1 MIALNLTT
9 PPPIL
14 FTNNTSN
21 SSIVSRYTDKQIW
34 DIARFSITVTMAA
47 VILLANMIVTCGYVS
62 MKTNDR
68 NKISNYCLFH
78 QSIVDIVV
86 GVTFIVYELFV
97 SNVLTPP
104 DVLMSSLPITVEQF
118 EVVMWTKFVFKPFT
132 VLLCV
137 GTLLMNT
144 VDR

>member
-1 MIALNLTT
+1 MMALNLTA
-9 PPPIL
+9 PPLL
-14 FTNNTSN
+14 FANNTSN
-21 SSIVSRYTDKQIW
+21 STIISGYTDKQIW
-34 DIARFSITVTMAA
+34 HITRFFITVTMTA
-47 VILLANMIVTCGYVS
+47 VILLANMVVTCAYAL
-62 MKTNDR
+62 MKNIDR
-68 NKISNYCLFH
+68 HKISNYCLFH